1 MVALKLHRIGDEL
14 GVVLPKEA
22 LAALGLGEGDV
33 VYLSETSKTSDD
45 DASSPE
51 FDRQMQFAEEGM
63 IAYRGTLNT
72 LAQ

>member
-22 LAALGLGEGDV
+22 LTALGLGEGDV
-33 VYLSETSKTSDD
+33 VYLSEASKAFHIS
-45 DASSPE
+45 ASNPE